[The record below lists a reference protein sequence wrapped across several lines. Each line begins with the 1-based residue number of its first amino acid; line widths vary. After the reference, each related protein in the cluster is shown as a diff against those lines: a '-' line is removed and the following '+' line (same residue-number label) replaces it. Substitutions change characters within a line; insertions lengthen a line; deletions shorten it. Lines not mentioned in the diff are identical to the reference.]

1 MVGQI
6 SLGILTFWFVWW
18 ELVVVGQLVAVVGH
32 MVAVEERIV
41 VVVGMVVVAGTVG
54 RRMEVPELEL

>member
-6 SLGILTFWFVWW
+6 SLGILTFWFVWR
-18 ELVVVGQLVAVVGH
+18 ELVVVGQLVGH